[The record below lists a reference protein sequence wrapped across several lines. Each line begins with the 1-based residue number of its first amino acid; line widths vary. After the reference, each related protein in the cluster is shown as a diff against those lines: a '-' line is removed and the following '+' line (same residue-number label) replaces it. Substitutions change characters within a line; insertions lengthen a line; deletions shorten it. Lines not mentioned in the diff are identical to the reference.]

1 MFPEK
6 IQGVDPIGGQKGADA
21 PASDLNTGFQS
32 TSDLDTIGNGVPL
45 VEYRGQLMSH
55 EGRQRLIDD
64 DKSLREAQ
72 RHEEVQDFLGSVG
85 TR

>member
-1 MFPEK
+1 MIPDK
-6 IQGVDPIGGQKGADA
+6 KQGRDPIGGQSGADA

-45 VEYRGQLMSH
+45 VEYQGQLMSH
-55 EGRQRLIDD
+55 EGRQRLTDD
-64 DKSLREAQ
+64 EKSLREAA
-72 RHEEVQDFLGSVG
+72 RHEEVQEFLGSVG